1 MVLMPECKSPCIRIC
16 QFQFVIKRCFV
27 YFVLINGLLF
37 IIDCNCP
44 KGSRFQFGYGTVQIY
59 NTILF
64 LTPDGSI
71 LDLLDPAIDGIVH
84 RDIKCEN
91 LLLDKND
98 NLKITDFGFAKE
110 SIVNNETENISVTF
124 CGSFAYACPE
134 ILQKIPY
141 NAQLSDIWSMG
152 IVLYVMLH
160 GTFPF
165 EFSNRKNF
173 INMAKK
179 GNVIFLESILISNT
193 CKDLILKILK
203 PEKERILMKGIKT
216 HDWFC
221 NFYDQHWEAHVR
233 RSKTIMNH
241 LQDKEASQISIDKPS
256 NFWCC
261 G

>member
-1 MVLMPECKSPCIRIC
+1 MELA
-16 QFQFVIKRCFV
+16 
-27 YFVLINGLLF
+27 
-37 IIDCNCP
+37 D
-44 KGSRFQFGYGTVQIY
+44 KG
-59 NTILF
+59 
-64 LTPDGSI
+64 
-71 LDLLDPAIDGIVH
+71 DLLDLISKEKYINEEKTCKWFHHLVDAIDYCHNKGIVH

-98 NLKITDFGFAKE
+98 NLKVTDFGFAKE
-110 SIVNNETENISVTF
+110 SIVNDETENISVTF

-141 NAQLSDIWSMG
+141 KAQLSDIWSMG
-152 IVLYVMLH
+152 IVLFVMLH

-179 GNVIFLESILISNT
+179 GNVIFLESIVISNT

-221 NFYDQHWEAHVR
+221 NFYDQHWETHVR

-256 NFWCC
+256 KFWCC